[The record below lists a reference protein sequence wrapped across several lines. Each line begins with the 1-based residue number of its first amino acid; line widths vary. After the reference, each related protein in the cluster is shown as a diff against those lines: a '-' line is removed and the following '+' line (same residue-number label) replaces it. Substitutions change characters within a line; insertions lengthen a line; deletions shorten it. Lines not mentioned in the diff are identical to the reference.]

1 MRSCLLLSALCTA
14 TTPGFVRADEPQ
26 QTDTAAIDRK
36 IAELEGR
43 LAEIVQELGELR
55 RHLAVDVSSPR
66 PSLPIMTPQQAH
78 DAYRIDPC
86 KPVTVEFGV
95 ERGAGAFRTG
105 FIGPGPDP
113 IWAIWDGRLQDGH
126 TFEVYLMPE
135 AYRALRLPGK
145 RKGDAS
151 ITPPPPRERDMV
163 AKHVEENG
171 LRVTGVLQAGGY
183 SMVVTDPSKV
193 VLYLAQQPGTE
204 TYAKPNPHTHPPL
217 PREIPRQR

>member
-1 MRSCLLLSALCTA
+1 MRSCLLLPALVAVTM
-14 TTPGFVRADEPQ
+14 PGFAHADEPQ
-26 QTDTAAIDRK
+26 RPDIAAIEQK
-36 IAELEGR
+36 ITELEGR
-43 LAEIVQELGELR
+43 LVEIVQELKELR
-55 RHLAVDVSSPR
+55 RNLAVQAPNAN
-66 PSLPIMTPQQAH
+66 PALPIMTPQQAH
-78 DAYRIDPC
+78 DAFRIDPR

-95 ERGAGAFRTG
+95 EPGAGAFRTG

-145 RKGDAS
+145 RKGDAP
-151 ITPPPPRERDMV
+151 ITPPPTRERDMV
-163 AKHVEENG
+163 AKHIEENG
-171 LRVTGVLQAGGY
+171 LRITGVLEPGGY

-204 TYAKPNPHTHPPL
+204 TYAKPKPQTQPARTDGNAS
-217 PREIPRQR
+217 